1 MKRAMILLGLLAAA
15 STAAITQVMAQS
27 QSNSAAAAAAIRDA
41 QLAIEAKTPKLS
53 ISEEVLPLRMPN
65 HTLGETE
72 GVSRNKAGHLFVY
85 SRTGWGGSSRG
96 GNAAKL
102 FEFDQDNKYV
112 KEWLPDSY
120 GASFAHAVRV
130 DPQQNVWVV
139 DEGSNTVVKVDPTGL
154 VKMTLGRKPESVD
167 WWEEYV
173 ERGEKDTNPHPV
185 GAMGVFNRP
194 TDVAWGP
201 DGTIYV
207 SDGYNNSRVVKISKD
222 GVWLKTYGTYGSG
235 DGNMKIPHGIAVGGG
250 HVYVADRNN
259 NRIQVFDM
267 DLNFQKYITGIGQPW
282 TVQYTP
288 KYLYSGA
295 GDGKLYRMDH
305 DGKLLGWGQ
314 TSLGQGQTGCL
325 IHSLHAEGDN
335 VLYKGS
341 CSLWNIEKITV
352 KD

>member
-1 MKRAMILLGLLAAA
+1 MKRSLILLGLLAAA
-15 STAAITQVMAQS
+15 SSQALAQGS
-27 QSNSAAAAAAIRDA
+27 QAEAQRAAAAAREA
-41 QLAIEAKTPKLS
+41 QLAIEAQAPKLAF
-53 ISEEVLPLRMPN
+53 SEEVLPLRMPN
-65 HTLGETE
+65 NTLGETE
-72 GVSRNKAGHLFVY
+72 GVARNKAGHLFVY
-85 SRTGWGGSSRG
+85 TRTGWSGSSRG

-102 FEFDQDNKYV
+102 FEFDQNNRFV

-130 DPQQNVWVV
+130 DAEQNVWVV

-154 VKMTLGRKPESVD
+154 VKMVLGRKIESID
-167 WWEEYV
+167 WWEEFV
-173 ERGEKDTNPHPV
+173 ERGEIDKDLHPR
-185 GAMGVFNRP
+185 GNMGTFNRP

-207 SDGYNNSRVVKISKD
+207 ADGYNNSRVVKISKD
-222 GVWLKTYGTYGSG
+222 GVWQKTFGTYGEG
-235 DGNMKIPHGIAVGGG
+235 DGNMKIPHGITVGGG

-305 DGKLLGWGQ
+305 DGKLLGWAQ

-341 CSLWNIEKITV
+341 CSLWNVEKITI
-352 KD
+352 KE